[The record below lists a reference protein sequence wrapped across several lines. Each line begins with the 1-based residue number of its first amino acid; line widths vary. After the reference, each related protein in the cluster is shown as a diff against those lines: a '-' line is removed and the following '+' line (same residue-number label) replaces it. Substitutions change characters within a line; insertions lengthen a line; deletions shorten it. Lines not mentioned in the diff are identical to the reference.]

1 MYSAIEVA
9 KYIIDYSNAHN
20 YFISNLKL
28 QKLLYFVQAYFL
40 ISSPDKEPCF
50 WDEIEAWD
58 FGPVVPSVY
67 SELKGFGGASIYGF
81 PSNIIA
87 SNIIADD
94 SIIEKGDRKLIE
106 DVIEKFRY
114 FTAVDLT
121 KITQRQ
127 MPWRKARALNR
138 AIAIEDLRIY
148 FGSKKGM
155 E

>member
-20 YFISNLKL
+20 YCVSNLKL

-81 PSNIIA
+81 PSNIV
-87 SNIIADD
+87 ADD
-94 SIIEKGDRKLIE
+94 SIIEKGHKKLIE

-121 KITQRQ
+121 RITQRQ

-138 AIAIEDLRIY
+138 TNKTVSIEDLRIY
-148 FGSKKGM
+148 FGAKKGM